1 MSFASDVAKFQ
12 RKVEQRGRDLHNGVC
27 DLAFSSIV
35 EGSPVTGA
43 PGQPVDTGYLKGSWQ
58 NIIEGPLTR
67 QIVTKAA
74 YAQNIEDGTSRFGRP
89 LTLRS
94 QVGGWYSVRLTRA
107 AWTRVVEFV
116 TAQVVRDG

>member
-1 MSFASDVAKFQ
+1 MSFESDMARFQ
-12 RKVEQRGRDLHNGVC
+12 RRVEQRGRDLHNGAC

-58 NIIEGPLTR
+58 NIIEGPLAR
-67 QIVTKAA
+67 LIVTKAV
-74 YAQNIEDGTSRFGRP
+74 YARQIEDGMRNGRS

-107 AWTRVVEFV
+107 AWTRIVEVV
-116 TAQVVRDG
+116 TARVVGNG